1 MGVKRVTWRPS
12 LKTSLIIVVAVLIVA
27 TIALVGAQIFN
38 SNPRPYEKPPVTD
51 YVLPIKALPPN
62 GTTTKVDLEKAV
74 EMVKNIWDVPSQ
86 EPSAKILQDTIEGRV
101 YWSLAWA
108 SNGRVVVTSL
118 VDADTGEVVFVR
130 DFRYT
135 AKADNIGDMKDV
147 VALAKEVLKRLGIR
161 EEFLSEPFVRRY
173 RGHQDELHEDI
184 LYDVEWGQLY
194 KGLPVL
200 GGYVAVTI
208 NPELKRPVGFVVKLV
223 DVREV
228 DVNPHISKDEAI
240 KIAEEFL
247 RSRGYRPLKVTD
259 VNLAIGRP
267 NYYWEGTPKLMGAP
281 TLLWVMKFEVAM
293 GSLTTQANVQVDAH
307 SGEVVGGDLYR

>member
-12 LKTSLIIVVAVLIVA
+12 LKTSLIIVVAVLIVS
-27 TIALVGAQIFN
+27 TIALAGAQIFN
-38 SNPRPYEKPPVTD
+38 SNPRPYEKPPLTD
-51 YVLPIKALPPN
+51 YVLPIKAPPPN

-147 VALAKEVLKRLGIR
+147 VALAKEVLKRLGIK
-161 EEFLSEPFVRRY
+161 EGFLSEPFVRRY
-173 RGHQDELHEDI
+173 REHQGQLHEDI
-184 LYDVEWGQLY
+184 LYDVEWRQLY

-200 GGYVAVTI
+200 GGYVTVTI
-208 NPELKRPVGFVVKLV
+208 NPEFKRPVGFAVELV
-223 DVREV
+223 EVREV
-228 DVNPHISKDEAI
+228 DTSPHISKDEAI

-247 RSRGYRPLKVTD
+247 RSRGYNVLEVINVD
-259 VNLAIGRP
+259 LAIGRP
-267 NYYWEGTPKLMGAP
+267 NYYWEGTPKPMGTP
-281 TLLWVMKFEVAM
+281 TLLWVAEFKVAM
-293 GSLTTQANVQVDAH
+293 GSLTTQVNVQVDAH
-307 SGEVVGGDLYR
+307 SGEVVGGTLYR